1 MPGVIKKGC
10 VWAPHLWKAA
20 RRPPGLL
27 SGSVG
32 DSGGTRYV
40 SPLPLVSHLQREG
53 RGGGVLRALEGGPRL
68 ALCFRFSV
76 EREFNQ

>member
-1 MPGVIKKGC
+1 MPGMIKKGC

-53 RGGGVLRALEGGPRL
+53 RGGGV
-68 ALCFRFSV
+68 C
-76 EREFNQ
+76 